1 MPAPVLLDATPLASG
16 HGARGIGAAVRGMLQ
31 GLAEVPPADRPRLL
45 VRDGQAPPPGF
56 DAVAVRWPGW
66 PLHRVP
72 DPWPAL
78 RGERAARRASGA
90 GAFHATQPS
99 LVPRGRT
106 VATCF
111 DLIPAAYAPEY
122 LGGAGRAGQRAAFAR
137 FLARLRAAT
146 LVLVPSGRRPA
157 TSCGWPAWTPAAS
170 GWCRSG
176 CHRPPRPR
184 ATCPTARTVLYAGAV
199 EPHKNAALALEAIAA
214 AAPGVRLVMAGP
226 WSARRAA
233 RLRGHAARVGADGR
247 VDWLGYVP
255 AGRLA
260 ALRAGA
266 AAVLVPSRKEG
277 FGFPVLEAMAAGVP
291 VLASATPALRE
302 VGGDAAAAYLPA
314 ADAGAWAREISRLA
328 DAPDGERARLA
339 EAGRRRAGAYTW
351 ARTAEGIVAAAPG
364 GDRVTRVA
372 IDCHM
377 VGQSA
382 AGDAGNGR
390 YARTLVAAMAAT
402 ADGGDE
408 VASLV
413 ATPEG
418 TRALERL
425 GPTRGV
431 PSADVARLARAAPRA
446 LVDLDADAAVFTYV
460 SPGWTPCPILLA
472 VHDTSFMTHPE
483 WLGARARAVLRGL
496 VPRSARKAA
505 RVLALSETAAR
516 DVAEALR
523 IDPGKV
529 RVVSPHPD
537 AAFTPA
543 DGAADRVRRRFGLE
557 RYVLAVG
564 DLGPRKNLTALGAAV
579 GGLGDPDLVLALV
592 GRPGKGGERIAAD
605 TGGRWLGHVSDA
617 DLADLYRAAAVT
629 AYPRCTRASACRWW
643 RRWPAAARWW
653 RATAAR
659 SRRWRATRRSWWSRR
674 RAASRWAC
682 GPRSTP
688 RWPPA
693 CAPPDRSGRGVHP
706 GGDGPRGVGGGAG
719 GGGGVRIAMVGT
731 RGIPAAYSGFETA
744 VEHLAAP
751 LRGPRPR
758 GDRLLPSP
766 HDRAPRHV
774 RRRAP
779 GAPADRPLASTSTR
793 WPTRS

>member
-1 MPAPVLLDATPLASG
+1 M
-16 HGARGIGAAVRGMLQ
+16 
-31 GLAEVPPADRPRLL
+31 
-45 VRDGQAPPPGF
+45 
-56 DAVAVRWPGW
+56 
-66 PLHRVP
+66 
-72 DPWPAL
+72 
-78 RGERAARRASGA
+78 
-90 GAFHATQPS
+90 
-99 LVPRGRT
+99 
-106 VATCF
+106 
-111 DLIPAAYAPEY
+111 
-122 LGGAGRAGQRAAFAR
+122 
-137 FLARLRAAT
+137 
-146 LVLVPSGRRPA
+146 
-157 TSCGWPAWTPAAS
+157 
-170 GWCRSG
+170 
-176 CHRPPRPR
+176 
-184 ATCPTARTVLYAGAV
+184 
-199 EPHKNAALALEAIAA
+199 
-214 AAPGVRLVMAGP
+214 
-226 WSARRAA
+226 
-233 RLRGHAARVGADGR
+233 
-247 VDWLGYVP
+247 
-255 AGRLA
+255 
-260 ALRAGA
+260 
-266 AAVLVPSRKEG
+266 
-277 FGFPVLEAMAAGVP
+277 
-291 VLASATPALRE
+291 
-302 VGGDAAAAYLPA
+302 
-314 ADAGAWAREISRLA
+314 
-328 DAPDGERARLA
+328 
-339 EAGRRRAGAYTW
+339 
-351 ARTAEGIVAAAPG
+351 
-364 GDRVTRVA
+364 TRVA

-516 DVAEALR
+516 AVAVALR

-537 AAFTPA
+537 PAFTAA

-579 GGLGDPDLVLALV
+579 GGLGDPDLVFALV

-629 AYPRCTRASACRWW
+629 GYPSLYEGFGLPVVEAMACGSPVVASDRGAIPEVAGDAAILVEPSARGIALGLRAALDPEVAARLRAAGPVRAGAYTQEGMGRAAW
-643 RRWPAAARWW
+643 AAARE
-653 RATAAR
+653 AA
-659 SRRWRATRRSWWSRR
+659 
-674 RAASRWAC
+674 AA
-682 GPRSTP
+682 
-688 RWPPA
+688 
-693 CAPPDRSGRGVHP
+693 
-706 GGDGPRGVGGGAG
+706 
-719 GGGGVRIAMVGT
+719 
-731 RGIPAAYSGFETA
+731 
-744 VEHLAAP
+744 
-751 LRGPRPR
+751 
-758 GDRLLPSP
+758 
-766 HDRAPRHV
+766 
-774 RRRAP
+774 
-779 GAPADRPLASTSTR
+779 
-793 WPTRS
+793 